1 MKVRVTRLRTL
12 GRRMPLRVQLVVLM
26 TALVTVALVIAGF
39 AATTSLR
46 GYLVDRVDAQLQS
59 ASQQIAGRAAT
70 DGPTNNEFHTG
81 TTSGTATDGG
91 EGEPPEGGPGF
102 GRGGGVLPSQYYAV
116 IYSATGSQIGQV
128 QGTSGAPAIQKV
140 TKAELAARGGSPF
153 TVKASTGSAHW
164 RVVLAP
170 LPGTTGDI
178 VAVATPLSDVDNTLS
193 HLEILEAAIGLG
205 VLLLLAGI
213 SYLAVR
219 RSLRPLIE
227 VERTAEAIAAGD
239 LTRRVPPGDPHTEVG
254 GLSMALNTMLSQIE
268 AAFRSRE
275 ESADEARESEQR
287 AKQSEHRM
295 RRFITD
301 ASHELRTPLTSIRG
315 FAELYRLGAVNEAGI
330 DRVMARIEDESKR
343 MGLLVED
350 LLLLARLDQQRPL
363 QQELVDVLTIASD
376 AVHDALVLAPNRP
389 ITLDVESSQP
399 LLVVGDD
406 ARLRQVVGN
415 LMTNALT
422 HTAESV
428 SIAVRVGADGRD
440 AVIEVS
446 DTGPGLSEDDAR
458 RVFERFY
465 RVDESRSR
473 VAGGSGLGLSI
484 VAALVAAHGGT
495 VDVDT
500 APGLGSTFRIRLPL
514 APVDDDADIAEADVG
529 VSVPGSRAGLGG

>member
-1 MKVRVTRLRTL
+1 MNLGMARLRTF
-12 GRRMPLRVQLVVLM
+12 GARMPLRVQLVALM

-46 GYLVDRVDAQLQS
+46 GYLVDRVDGQLQS

-70 DGPTNNEFHTG
+70 DGPTNNEFHSDTAPTG
-81 TTSGTATDGG
+81 TDPAEGG
-91 EGEPPEGGPGF
+91 APPEGGGPGF
-102 GRGGGVLPSQYYAV
+102 SHGAGVLPSQYYAV
-116 IYSATGSQIGQV
+116 IYSAAGAQIGQI
-128 QGTSGAPAIQKV
+128 QGTSGAPAIPKV
-140 TKAELAARGGSPF
+140 TKAETDSRGSSPF

-164 RVVLAP
+164 RVVLMP
-170 LPGTTGDI
+170 LPGTSGDT

-193 HLEILEAAIGLG
+193 HLEILEAAIGVG

-219 RSLRPLIE
+219 RSLKPLIE

-239 LTRRVPPGDPHTEVG
+239 LTRRVPSGDPHTEVG
-254 GLSMALNTMLSQIE
+254 GLSLALNTMLSQIE

-315 FAELYRLGAVNEAGI
+315 FAELYRLGAVNESGI

-376 AVHDALVLAPNRP
+376 AVHDAKVLAPNRP
-389 ITLDVESSQP
+389 ITLDVESSRP
-399 LLVVGDD
+399 LLVIGDD
-406 ARLRQVVGN
+406 ARLRQVVSN

-422 HTAESV
+422 HTADTA
-428 SIAVRVGADGRD
+428 SITVRVAMADRE

-446 DTGPGLSEDDAR
+446 DTGAGLSEDDAR

-495 VDVDT
+495 VDVET
-500 APGLGSTFRIRLPL
+500 APGEGSTFRIRLPL
-514 APVDDDADIAEADVG
+514 APADDDADIAEP
-529 VSVPGSRAGLGG
+529 VPTV